1 MMKMITNGT
10 VNTAVT
16 GVAAIMPF
24 VLPAD
29 ISKVTVQDK
38 KRQNEGFD
46 VFLYEKTA
54 AVFTAAV
61 CKYVIFTLCL

>member
-1 MMKMITNGT
+1 MITDGT

-16 GVAAIMPF
+16 GAAAIMPF

-46 VFLYEKTA
+46 AFLYKKLPQ
-54 AVFTAAV
+54 FSPQQ
-61 CKYVIFTLCL
+61 FGNM